1 MDRFMDILVFKTNLK
16 FKKDISDAVPHIEQI
31 PGVMRWNVDLKDC
44 DKVLRIE
51 STDLSPKVVE
61 RVLTDIGYYCEELV

>member
-1 MDRFMDILVFKTNLK
+1 MDILVFKTNLK
-16 FKKDISDAVPHIEQI
+16 FKKDITGAVTHIEQI

-44 DKVLRIE
+44 DKILRIE
-51 STDLSPKVVE
+51 SKNLSPKVVE